1 MKRKVVSLAVV
12 LLFATTISSYAQSL
26 KDFLNSSNVKDAVS
40 NIVSGDSGVKQS
52 D

>member
-40 NIVSGDSGVKQS
+40 NIVSGVSG